1 MSHSESQIER
11 KLMSHSSMLATVN
24 YTKAII
30 RPCRDEYGR
39 SELIDVCP
47 VGDAK
52 SVREDVVVLNP
63 NGKKMFG
70 SLYRAPNP
78 SPSNPVLIF
87 SHGNGQNQLMGPMM
101 MPLPRVLAAGISFFS
116 FDFAGCGNGEEPLIT
131 MGIREKDELG
141 CVINHLK
148 TLGFQTIALWGLSMG
163 GFTTVLTTSE
173 RDDITVAVIDSAYQ
187 SIPEFLKFHM
197 NPIVFRVEYQGIR
210 ERVQQEG
217 GFDIEQCDGLKA
229 VATIKVPMCFLA
241 SREDRV
247 VDFKQGQR
255 LFNACPSTKKEF
267 IEFHGSHVDLR
278 GEAYD
283 KAVDFVISALENTR

>member
-1 MSHSESQIER
+1 
-11 KLMSHSSMLATVN
+11 MLATVR
-24 YTKAII
+24 YEKAIT
-30 RPCRDEYGR
+30 RPARNEYDR
-39 SELIDVCP
+39 SDLIDVFP

-52 SVREDVVVLNP
+52 SVREDVIVLNP

-87 SHGNGQNQLMGPMM
+87 SHGNGQNQLFGPMM
-101 MPLPRVLAAGISFFS
+101 MPWDRVLAAGISFFS

-141 CVINHLK
+141 CVIDHLK

-163 GFTTVLTTSE
+163 GFTTILTTSE
-173 RDDITVAVIDSAYQ
+173 REDVTVAVVDSAYQ
-187 SIPEFLKFHM
+187 SIPQFLKFHM
-197 NPIVFRVEYQGIR
+197 SPDVFGKEYQSIR

-229 VATIKVPMCFLA
+229 VATIKIPVCFLA
-241 SREDRV
+241 SRADRV
-247 VDFKQGQR
+247 VDFKQGR
-255 LFNACPSTKKEF
+255 KLFEACPSTKKQF
-267 IEFHGSHVDLR
+267 IEFYDGHVDFR
-278 GEAYD
+278 GEAYE
-283 KAVDFVISALENTR
+283 KAVDFVISALNNTL